1 MNLNDLEAFYKVCEN
16 CSFTKAAQELNY
28 VQSNVTAKIQ
38 RLESYYQVK
47 LLYRDKK
54 GIKPTPEGIELLNY
68 IKRIFTILHEA
79 EHNVSNN
86 KKLNIN
92 IGTIETIAAVHLPKL
107 LNEYKKKNP
116 KIQINLKTDNSIKL
130 IEHVKNREMDC
141 AFISGNINDK
151 DLICT
156 NIFNEKLVILSQ
168 KGNFKQNINENK
180 SIIM

>member
-130 IEHVKNREMDC
+130 IEHVKNRE
-141 AFISGNINDK
+141 
-151 DLICT
+151 
-156 NIFNEKLVILSQ
+156 
-168 KGNFKQNINENK
+168 
-180 SIIM
+180 

>member
-16 CSFTKAAQELNY
+16 RSFTKAAQELNY

-54 GIKPTPEGIELLNY
+54 GIKPTPEGIELLKY

-107 LNEYKKKNP
+107 LNEYKRKNP

-168 KGNFKQNINENK
+168 KSNFKQNIKIK
-180 SIIM
+180 SV